1 MTQHLVPPAT
11 VIRCACDAL
20 VRAGAPADRA
30 AVQAA
35 HLVEADLRGHASHG
49 VQRLRVLVDRM
60 ANGVL
65 VPGGPITIRR
75 EVPAFLAVD
84 GGDGFGP
91 VVAYRVLA
99 AAAATAAATGVAV
112 AAVRRCGHLGIL
124 APYAEWSATRR
135 LIAVITTTSEPLV
148 HPWGGSEAL
157 VGTNPLSIGVPGEPD
172 GLTLDMA
179 TSLVPM
185 GRIIHH
191 ERRGVPL
198 EPGWALDQSG
208 RPTTDPTAARAGA
221 LTPFGGPKGAG
232 LGVALEVLV
241 GGLSS
246 TALGRAV
253 TGTLDPSE
261 PCTKG
266 DLFVVIDPERCGV
279 AGLSER
285 VGAYLDE
292 VRRSRPIDAGL
303 AVTIP
308 GERAR
313 ARRGRSLEEGI
324 TLTEETLRELEEL
337 SGHHVETTRV
347 VA

>member
-1 MTQHLVPPAT
+1 MTQHLVAHDT
-11 VIRCACDAL
+11 VINCACDAL

-99 AAAATAAATGVAV
+99 AAATAAATTGVAV
-112 AAVRRCGHLGIL
+112 AAVRRSGHLGIL
-124 APYAEWSATRR
+124 APYAEWSAARR
-135 LIAVITTTSEPLV
+135 LVAVITTTSEPLV

-157 VGTNPLSIGVPGEPD
+157 VGTNPLSIGVPGEPV

-198 EPGWALDQSG
+198 EPGWALDRSG

-241 GGLSS
+241 GGLSA
-246 TALGRAV
+246 TALGRDV
-253 TGTLDPSE
+253 SGTLDPSE

-266 DLFVVIDPERCGV
+266 DLFVVIDLARCGV
-279 AGLSER
+279 ADLPAR

-292 VRRSRPIDAGL
+292 VRRSRPIGGDRT
-303 AVTIP
+303 VSIP
-308 GERAR
+308 GERAS
-313 ARRGRSLEEGI
+313 ARRTRSREEGI
-324 TLTEETLRELEEL
+324 TLTDETRRDLEEL
-337 SGHHVETTRV
+337 SGRHVEAIGV